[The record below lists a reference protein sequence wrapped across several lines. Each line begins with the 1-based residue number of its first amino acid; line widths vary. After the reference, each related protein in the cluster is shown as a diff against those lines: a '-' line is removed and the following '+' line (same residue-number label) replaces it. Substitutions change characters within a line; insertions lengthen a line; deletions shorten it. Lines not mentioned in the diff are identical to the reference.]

1 MKQVHDAAVS
11 QLDSLGGIRISLAV
25 LVLANLLPLVLVSAG
40 AWDLVDVVYFY
51 WSETLV
57 VGFYNLLRIV
67 TVPHVPFR
75 ARFALGLFFSA
86 HYGGFCFIA
95 MLFLA
100 EIFGFPGV
108 RPGPP
113 VPGSGFSGFWWPLL
127 PLLVSH
133 GYSFVVHYV
142 LGGERF
148 DTNEGV
154 LMFRPYGRIF
164 AMQIWIALG
173 GYLIK
178 DMNAPMA
185 ALLVL
190 VLLKTVTDAG
200 THAYLH
206 QSRRRDSSR
215 PGDGTIKREAT
226 EKTS

>member
-1 MKQVHDAAVS
+1 MKQAHDAAVL
-11 QLDSLGGIRISLAV
+11 QFDTFGGLRISLAA
-25 LVLANLLPLVLVSAG
+25 LVLANLLPLALVSAG
-40 AWDLVDVVYFY
+40 VWDLVDVVFFY

-57 VGFYNLLRIV
+57 VGFYNLLRLV
-67 TVPHVPFR
+67 AVPHVPFR
-75 ARFALGLFFSA
+75 AKFALGLFFTA

-108 RPGPP
+108 QPGPP

-133 GYSFVVHYV
+133 GYSFVAHYM

-148 DTNEGV
+148 DADEGV

-164 AMQIWIALG
+164 VMQIWIALG
-173 GYLIK
+173 GSLIK
-178 DMNAPMA
+178 DMNAPIA

-190 VLLKTVTDAG
+190 VLLKTVIDAG

-206 QSRRRDSSR
+206 QSRA
-215 PGDGTIKREAT
+215 EART
-226 EKTS
+226 RNKKSLRK